1 MVVVF
6 LYLTIVLSVLG
17 HLSDTWCNYM
27 LQILRLLIGSIYARS
42 SPSPATTNDQQLI
55 ETLPRD
61 IRGVRAVFNLE
72 AKTITFAT
80 CPKCCCTYEPEV
92 RGGISVYPSLCSF
105 RPFLDSNPCGT
116 RICKTRVR
124 NGKSIRTP
132 IRPFVM
138 QIPESFIAAMLSRPG
153 MEDALTRGMGPRQ
166 QEPYLED
173 IGDGHRVQ
181 TLQGPDGKPFL
192 QGPKHELRL
201 LWSFAVDWFNPF
213 HNKAAGKSASV
224 GSITLA
230 CLNLPPSLRYKPEN
244 LYLAGIIPGPR
255 EPNYDEI
262 NHFIG
267 PLIHRFLPMWREGT
281 WFSRTA
287 SYVRGRLCRSAI
299 AALVCDLLGSRK
311 VSGHAHPSMR
321 FLCARCLLT
330 QDSINDIDCSH
341 WTRRTWDSILD
352 AACAYKNATS
362 QAERTKIFK
371 QWGVRWT
378 AFMDLPY
385 WNNLLSVVVD
395 GMHNLFLGLVS
406 HHVRVIIGLDALG
419 ATGIQN
425 DDSGRPVLVKTSALN
440 KACREVLQGTV
451 TSNQLTSLN
460 IPTLIALHDE
470 LGVPLPPNFTSS
482 TRGAKKTL
490 VSSIL
495 VSPQSSR
502 ILTSTDSP
510 NPDQVF

>member
-1 MVVVF
+1 MLRV
-6 LYLTIVLSVLG
+6 LHILIRTI
-17 HLSDTWCNYM
+17 H
-27 LQILRLLIGSIYARS
+27 AS
-42 SPSPATTNDQQLI
+42 SSSSTITTNDQRFT

-61 IRGVRAVFNLE
+61 IRGVRAIFNLE

-92 RGGISVYPSLCSF
+92 RNGISIYPSLCSF
-105 RPFLDSNPCGT
+105 RPFPNSGQCGT
-116 RICKTRVR
+116 RVTKTRVQG
-124 NGKSIRTP
+124 GKSIRTS

-138 QIPESFIAAMLSRPG
+138 QTPESFIAAMLSRPG
-153 MEDALTRGMGPRQ
+153 MEDALARGMGPRQ
-166 QEPYLED
+166 HGSYLED
-173 IGDGHRVQ
+173 IGDGHRMQ
-181 TLQGPDGKPFL
+181 TLRGPDGKPFL
-192 QGPKHELRL
+192 QGPKHELRI

-213 HNKAAGKSASV
+213 QNKAAGKSASV
-224 GSITLA
+224 DSITLA

-262 NHFIG
+262 NHFIS
-267 PLIHRFLPMWREGT
+267 PIIRRFLPMWREGT

-311 VSGHAHPSMR
+311 VSGHAHPTMR
-321 FLCARCLLT
+321 YLCARCLLT

-341 WTRRTWDSILD
+341 WTQRTWENILE
-352 AACAYKNATS
+352 AAYAYKNAIS
-362 QAERTKIFK
+362 QAERTRIFK
-371 QWGVRWT
+371 RWGVRWT

-385 WNNLLSVVVD
+385 WDNLLSVVVD
-395 GMHNLFLGLVS
+395 GMHNLFLGLVA
-406 HHVRVIIGLDALG
+406 HHVRTIIGLDALDAGG
-419 ATGIQN
+419 AH
-425 DDSGRPVLVKTSALN
+425 DDDNSPPVSVKAPALH
-440 KACREVLQGTV
+440 KAYREVLQGTV
-451 TSNQLTSLN
+451 TSNQLTALN

-482 TRGAKKTL
+482 TRGAKKML

-495 VSPQSSR
+495 VS
-502 ILTSTDSP
+502 ILSNHYFSALL
-510 NPDQVF
+510 N